1 MTQEEKAKE
10 FDASL
15 ERAKKLIETC
25 DSTAVIGWCEYIF
38 PMLKEPKT
46 EDERIRELMIDGFK
60 NYHQPEA
67 EWWLGLKIKDCIA
80 WLEKQRERHTPIDID
95 KMVYK
100 YGNTKEDCTNGL
112 PVNCQIRAYRQGI
125 NDTLNL
131 VFNLERQGEQN
142 YEFHGIAESR
152 PAKGELNKL
161 CQELSQ
167 SKVTKI
173 SDQDWSEEDEEQV
186 SIITN
191 IVQAHCGKL
200 IDCRANLKWLKS
212 LKERLQ

>member
-1 MTQEEKAKE
+1 MTPEEKAKE

-38 PMLKEPKT
+38 PELKES
-46 EDERIRELMIDGFK
+46 EGERIRKEIIAFLK
-60 NYHQPEA
+60 ENYETGRA
-67 EWWLGLKIKDCIA
+67 EETWSLSGIERWIA
-80 WLEKQRERHTPIDID
+80 WLEKQGERHTPIDID

-131 VFNLERQGEQN
+131 VSNLEKQIEQK
-142 YEFHGIAESR
+142 
-152 PAKGELNKL
+152 PA
-161 CQELSQ
+161 
-167 SKVTKI
+167 
-173 SDQDWSEEDEEQV
+173 WSEEDEEQV

-212 LKERLQ
+212 LKERLS